1 MHIWQLQEAKAKFTQ
16 LMNEAKLEPQIISR
30 HGVRETVMISIEKF
44 EELLKPHN
52 DVVSFFQKSP
62 LYNAELDLK
71 RDKSLSRDI
80 EL

>member
-52 DVVSFFQKSP
+52 DVVSFFQLP
-62 LYNAELDLK
+62 PYHFQ
-71 RDKSLSRDI
+71 RHRCV
-80 EL
+80 

>member
-52 DVVSFFQKSP
+52 DVVSFFRKSP
-62 LYNAELDLK
+62 LYNAELDLT